1 MKYFLLFVTLS
12 LSLNTQADL
21 LEIDPVSL
29 CTLFNHEDVITTKYE
44 ADFYSKEKIC
54 YIPQNRPAF
63 KKNGYVL
70 SYRVLGHFRWTD
82 LTGKVFISIKGDESR
97 MLADNMPAKY
107 KRMVFA
113 LIDKVTV
120 NTSKK
125 EITQIVK
132 AITTKR
138 STYQSV
144 EAMSVSSYIS
154 RKEYGG
160 QVQAEYRI
168 DISNQCLYHPT
179 EPGRDKCIADRIKE
193 SITGV
198 KL

>member
-21 LEIDPVSL
+21 LEVDPVSL

-54 YIPQNRPAF
+54 YIPRNHAAD
-63 KKNGYVL
+63 KKRGYQFL
-70 SYRVLGHFRWTD
+70 YRVLGHFRWTD
-82 LTGKVFISIKGDESR
+82 LTGKVFISIKGDESKMR
-97 MLADNMPAKY
+97 ADNMPAKY
-107 KRMVFA
+107 KRMVYA

-125 EITQIVK
+125 KITQIVK

-154 RKEYGG
+154 REEYEG
-160 QVQAEYRI
+160 QVHAEYRI
-168 DISNQCLYHPT
+168 DISDQCVYHPT
-179 EPGRDKCIADRIKE
+179 DPGRDKCIADRIKE
-193 SITGV
+193 STTGV